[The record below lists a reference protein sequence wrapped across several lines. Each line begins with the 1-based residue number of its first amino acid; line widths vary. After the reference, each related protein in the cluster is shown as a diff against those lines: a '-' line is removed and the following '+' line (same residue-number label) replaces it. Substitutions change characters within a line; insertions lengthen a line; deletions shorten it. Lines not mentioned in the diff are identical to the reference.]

1 MRVSVGSPV
10 VPRNCHQC
18 PRPDWGHV
26 TANTS
31 VVRAVCG
38 PEIIFPELS
47 LKNKDELKWE
57 KASAC
62 PPSSS
67 TSFLCALY
75 SHRAGRDKDKL
86 VAAAD
91 DNPPRDLPSWIFLSS
106 PATCRHILVSISI
119 SSLWALHSLL
129 SAQNTAGWLQQLMG
143 RWERGRQ
150 GHPKTSLSSHLWN
163 IYSHIG
169 LSFPQPNGPNW
180 KPEGKCLVAHS

>member
-1 MRVSVGSPV
+1 MRFSVGSPV

-31 VVRAVCG
+31 VVCAVCG

-91 DNPPRDLPSWIFLSS
+91 DNPSRDLPSRIGSSSALLPPSGTSLCPSPSHPCEHCTLSS
-106 PATCRHILVSISI
+106 LLRTQQADC
-119 SSLWALHSLL
+119 SS
-129 SAQNTAGWLQQLMG
+129 
-143 RWERGRQ
+143 
-150 GHPKTSLSSHLWN
+150 
-163 IYSHIG
+163 
-169 LSFPQPNGPNW
+169 
-180 KPEGKCLVAHS
+180 